1 MLGSRHSKLD
11 KQEDKWHIKLED
23 GQIITTDCVV
33 IAIGSTNIPFMPDI
47 LKDKQNVN
55 HIFEKE
61 HDQVVYDKTD
71 HIVGSGITA
80 AHLALKLLN
89 HDNDKRFI
97 YG

>member
-1 MLGSRHSKLD
+1 
-11 KQEDKWHIKLED
+11 
-23 GQIITTDCVV
+23 
-33 IAIGSTNIPFMPDI
+33 MPDI

-80 AHLALKLLN
+80 AHLHLN
-89 HDNDKRFI
+89 C
-97 YG
+97 

>member
-1 MLGSRHSKLD
+1 
-11 KQEDKWHIKLED
+11 
-23 GQIITTDCVV
+23 
-33 IAIGSTNIPFMPDI
+33 MPDI
-47 LKDKQNVN
+47 LKDKQNVK

-89 HDNDKRFI
+89 HDDDKKFI